1 MLHGFNFLKLAL
13 LSTLV
18 LCIQMPVNL
27 NFFNTRDLYC
37 KCAVHT
43 IKLIVTW
50 LVPNRAIKENYK
62 KIER

>member
-43 IKLIVTW
+43 IKLIVT
-50 LVPNRAIKENYK
+50 
-62 KIER
+62 